1 MRYCQHHDCVQDE
14 PRRRRGGI
22 LSFLVQIVFVYALMV
37 FGGGTLINTG
47 HPVAM
52 EVGHILQLVTFVE
65 PAIYWAQGAG
75 YENISDGLRMLA
87 SGVPES
93 VWT

>member
-1 MRYCQHHDCVQDE
+1 MRCCSHPECVQAE

-22 LSFLVQIVFVYALMV
+22 LSFLVQLVFLYALMV

-75 YENISDGLRMLA
+75 YENVSEGLRILA
-87 SGVPES
+87 SGVQLS
-93 VWT
+93 